1 MTREP
6 YPSDL
11 TDDQWAAV
19 EPLIPPPAAGGR
31 KREVNMREVVNAVR
45 YLLATECGWRGLPDS
60 LPHRSTVRHYYDAWR
75 ESGVWE
81 QIEKAVGAA
90 GEAASS
96 PDCAGGEDAPKP
108 DVGTS

>member
-31 KREVNMREVVNAVR
+31 KREVNMREIVNAIR
-45 YLLATECGWRGLPDS
+45 YLLAAECGWRSLPAS
-60 LPHRSTVRHYYDAWR
+60 FPHRSTVRHYYDAWR
-75 ESGVWE
+75 QSGVWTR
-81 QIEKAVGAA
+81 IETAITTAVQVDDPAHRA
-90 GEAASS
+90 GSEAV
-96 PDCAGGEDAPKP
+96 PKL
-108 DVGTS
+108 DNGTS